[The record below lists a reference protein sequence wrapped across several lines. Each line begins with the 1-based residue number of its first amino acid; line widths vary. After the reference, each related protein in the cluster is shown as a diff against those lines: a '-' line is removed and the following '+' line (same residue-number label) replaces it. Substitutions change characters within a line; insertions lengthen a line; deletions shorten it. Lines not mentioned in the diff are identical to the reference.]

1 MSCTEADIMGSSF
14 ITGIKTTYKIIKVLS
29 CTEADIMGS
38 QRICLIKNN

>member
-1 MSCTEADIMGSSF
+1 MTVSC
-14 ITGIKTTYKIIKVLS
+14 ITGINFLYKTKSKKEVLS